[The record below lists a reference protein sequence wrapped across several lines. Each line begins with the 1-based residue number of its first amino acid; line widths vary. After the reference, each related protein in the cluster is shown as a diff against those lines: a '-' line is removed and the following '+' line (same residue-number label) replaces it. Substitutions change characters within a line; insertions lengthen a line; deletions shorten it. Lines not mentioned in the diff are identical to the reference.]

1 MWGYS
6 GGALASE
13 WAAELQTKYAPE
25 IPFVGMAVGG
35 LTPNVTNVLKTISG
49 GLFAGIASAGFIG
62 LGNAYLSSAPT
73 SRTA

>member
-25 IPFVGMAVGG
+25 ISFVGMAIGSV
-35 LTPNVTNVLKTISG
+35 TPNVEIVFNTINK
-49 GLFAGIASAGFIG
+49 GLFAGQPGLSAAGFLG
-62 LGNAYLSSAPT
+62 LGNA
-73 SRTA
+73 